1 MFGKK
6 PIDKIELEDL
16 YRIHFNTLF
25 TTAQRVT
32 RDAALSEDIIQDF
45 FLHLLDAG
53 IAKCHIRNPEAY
65 FRTSVSRAA
74 IQRINKV
81 RKINAKPF
89 EECFDFQ
96 TETENENINGAWSQH
111 QLEDIILCIQKL
123 PDGYRIVL
131 EKHLFDQLQHEE
143 IAEDLALSPSTVRSQ
158 YLRGKKR
165 LVQLLEEK
173 KNHG

>member
-32 RDAALSEDIIQDF
+32 RDAALSEDIVQDF

-53 IAKCHIRNPEAY
+53 IAKSHIRNPEAY

-81 RKINAKPF
+81 KKINAKPF
-89 EECFDFQ
+89 EECFDLQ
-96 TETENENINGAWSQH
+96 AETESEDMNENWANH
-111 QLEDIILCIQKL
+111 QLEDIILCIKHL
-123 PDGYRIVL
+123 PDGYRLVL
-131 EKHLFDQLQHEE
+131 EKHLFDQLKHEE

-165 LVQLLEEK
+165 LIQLLEEK
-173 KNHG
+173 QNHG